1 MEQTYRIDAELSGIM
16 PELSKEEYKEL
27 ESSLLED
34 GFKGAPIIVW
44 KQEGIIVDGHNR
56 YGICKKHDIPYEVQ
70 ELDFD
75 SREDVIQWMIRAQ
88 LGRRNLSSLQKIE
101 IAERFR
107 PLFRKKAKENQSKA
121 GKEYGNG
128 GTKLTENLPQAL
140 DENIKKER
148 NPTVNK
154 ELSEIAGVS
163 EKTYTMG
170 KKILDSQDEELIREV
185 KAKEKSISGAYKELV
200 SKDVPKSNDTIE
212 FIDTT
217 KRENKVE
224 DNALSDMLSGIQK
237 RYKEYLA
244 VFQQDI
250 KWLSAMEFYQND
262 EEVTGKVYSDLQN
275 CLEKFK
281 SISDMMQGM
290 SIDEFGGISIE
301 K

>member
-56 YGICKKHDIPYEVQ
+56 YSICRKHDIPYEVQ
-70 ELDFD
+70 ELNFD
-75 SREDVIQWMIRAQ
+75 SRDDVVQWMIRAQ

-107 PLFRKKAKENQSKA
+107 PLFRKKAKENQIKA

-170 KKILDSQDEELIREV
+170 KKILDSQDEDLIREV

-212 FIDTT
+212 VIDTA
-217 KRENKVE
+217 KGENKVE

-237 RYKEYLA
+237 RYEEYLT
-244 VFQQDI
+244 VFQEDI

-281 SISDMMQGM
+281 SISDMIQGM

>member
-1 MEQTYRIDAELSGIM
+1 MEQAYRIDAELSGIM

-27 ESSLLED
+27 ENSILED

-107 PLFRKKAKENQSKA
+107 PLLRKKAKENQIKA
-121 GKEYGNG
+121 GGDKKSEEY
-128 GTKLTENLPQAL
+128 KKSVTENLLQAV
-140 DENIKKER
+140 ERKER

-200 SKDVPKSNDTIE
+200 SKDAVQSNDEVVIDATKEIE
-212 FIDTT
+212 SKNT
-217 KRENKVE
+217 
-224 DNALSDMLSGIQK
+224 ALSTRLSGIQK
-237 RYKEYLA
+237 RYEEYLT
-244 VFQQDI
+244 VFQEDI

-281 SISDMMQGM
+281 SVSDMIQGM

>member
-27 ESSLLED
+27 ENSILED

-56 YGICKKHDIPYEVQ
+56 YGICKKHNIPYEVQ

-75 SREDVIQWMIRAQ
+75 SREDVVQWMIRAQ

-107 PLFRKKAKENQSKA
+107 PLFRKKAKENQVKA
-121 GKEYGNG
+121 GGDKKSEEY
-128 GTKLTENLPQAL
+128 KKSVTENLPQAI
-140 DENIKKER
+140 EGKER

-163 EKTYTMG
+163 EKTYSMG
-170 KKILDSQDEELIREV
+170 KKILDSQNEDLIREV
-185 KAKEKSISGAYKELV
+185 KTKEKSISGAYKELV
-200 SKDVPKSNDTIE
+200 SRDVPQANDKSEIVDIANEEIE
-212 FIDTT
+212 NTNLI
-217 KRENKVE
+217 
-224 DNALSDMLSGIQK
+224 LSTRLSGIQK
-237 RYKEYLA
+237 RYEEYLN
-244 VFQQDI
+244 VFQNDI
-250 KWLSAMEFYQND
+250 KWLSTMEFYRND

-281 SISDMMQGM
+281 SISYMMQGM
-290 SIDEFGGISIE
+290 EIDEFGGISI
-301 K
+301 KK

>member
-1 MEQTYRIDAELSGIM
+1 MEQAYRIDAELSGIM

-27 ESSLLED
+27 ENSILED

-75 SREDVIQWMIRAQ
+75 SRDDVIQWMIRAQ

-107 PLFRKKAKENQSKA
+107 PLFRKKAKENQIKA
-121 GKEYGNG
+121 GGDKKSEEY
-128 GTKLTENLPQAL
+128 KKSVAENLPQAV
-140 DENIKKER
+140 ERKGR

-200 SKDVPKSNDTIE
+200 SKDVTASDDKMEVIDATKEIE
-212 FIDTT
+212 S
-217 KRENKVE
+217 ENT
-224 DNALSDMLSGIQK
+224 ALSTRLSGIQK
-237 RYKEYLA
+237 RYEEYLT
-244 VFQQDI
+244 VFQEDI

-262 EEVTGKVYSDLQN
+262 EEITGKVYSDLQN

-281 SISDMMQGM
+281 SVSDMIRGM

>member
-1 MEQTYRIDAELSGIM
+1 MEQAYRIDAELSGIM

-27 ESSLLED
+27 ENSILED

-107 PLFRKKAKENQSKA
+107 PLLRKKAKENQIKA
-121 GKEYGNG
+121 GGDKKSEEY
-128 GTKLTENLPQAL
+128 KKSVTENLLQAV
-140 DENIKKER
+140 ERKER

-200 SKDVPKSNDTIE
+200 SKDAVQSNDEVAVIDATKEIE
-212 FIDTT
+212 SKNTT
-217 KRENKVE
+217 
-224 DNALSDMLSGIQK
+224 LSTRLSGIQK
-237 RYKEYLA
+237 RYEEYLS
-244 VFQQDI
+244 VFQEDI

-281 SISDMMQGM
+281 SVSDMIQGM

>member
-1 MEQTYRIDAELSGIM
+1 MEQAYRIDAELSGIM

-27 ESSLLED
+27 ENSILED

-107 PLFRKKAKENQSKA
+107 PLFRKKAKENQIKA
-121 GKEYGNG
+121 GGDKKSEEY
-128 GTKLTENLPQAL
+128 KKSVTENLPQAV
-140 DENIKKER
+140 ERKER

-185 KAKEKSISGAYKELV
+185 KSKEKSISGAYKELV
-200 SKDVPKSNDTIE
+200 SKDAVQSNDEVVIDATKEIE
-212 FIDTT
+212 SKNT
-217 KRENKVE
+217 
-224 DNALSDMLSGIQK
+224 ALSTRLSGIQK
-237 RYKEYLA
+237 RYEEYLT
-244 VFQQDI
+244 VFQEDI

-262 EEVTGKVYSDLQN
+262 EEITGKVYSDLQN

-281 SISDMMQGM
+281 SVSDMIQGM

>member
-1 MEQTYRIDAELSGIM
+1 MEQAYRIDAELSGIM

-27 ESSLLED
+27 ENSILED

-56 YGICKKHDIPYEVQ
+56 YDICKKHDIPCEVQ

-107 PLFRKKAKENQSKA
+107 PLFRKKAKENQIKA
-121 GKEYGNG
+121 GGDKKSEEY
-128 GTKLTENLPQAL
+128 KKSVTENLPQAV
-140 DENIKKER
+140 ERKER

-185 KAKEKSISGAYKELV
+185 KSKEKSISGAYKELV
-200 SKDVPKSNDTIE
+200 SKDAVQSNDEVVIDATKEIE
-212 FIDTT
+212 SKNT
-217 KRENKVE
+217 
-224 DNALSDMLSGIQK
+224 ALSTRLSGIQK
-237 RYKEYLA
+237 RYEEYLT
-244 VFQQDI
+244 VFQEDI

-262 EEVTGKVYSDLQN
+262 EEITGKVYSDLQN

-281 SISDMMQGM
+281 SVSDMIQGM